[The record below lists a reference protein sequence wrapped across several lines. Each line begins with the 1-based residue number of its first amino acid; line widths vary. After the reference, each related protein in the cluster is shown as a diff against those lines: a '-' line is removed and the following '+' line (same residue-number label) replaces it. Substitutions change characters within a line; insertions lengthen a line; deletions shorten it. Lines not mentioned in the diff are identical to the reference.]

1 MYWLQAPGFVR
12 TEITAGWMDDPVMLA
27 LVKSYNSQHRF
38 AEPEEIANVALFLGS
53 DMASFMNGSII
64 VADAGQTAH

>member
-1 MYWLQAPGFVR
+1 
-12 TEITAGWMDDPVMLA
+12 MDDPVMLA